1 MLSLFNKTQKIGAT
15 LGRVASVSVH
25 DYKLTPIAYLRCVSC
40 QGSGEWVRWGC
51 QCRTCDGRGYV
62 LQRRP

>member
-1 MLSLFNKTQKIGAT
+1 MLSLFDKKPKMGAT
-15 LGRVASVSVH
+15 LGRVASVNMRNYS
-25 DYKLTPIAYLRCVSC
+25 LTPTAYVRCVSC